1 MGLPIL
7 ERTPGAG
14 SSFLEAI
21 VASKRIEVEEKRAK
35 FPLEGVR
42 RAADAAPAPRDFNE
56 ALRARIREGRNAVI
70 AEFKR
75 ASPSRGILRDDLD
88 PVSTATSYERGGA
101 ACMSV
106 LTDRP
111 WFGAQ
116 PLDLERARGACSLP
130 VLRKDFVVDAYQVY
144 ESRAM
149 GADCVL
155 LIAACLSDEQ
165 LAEFYRLADRLGMAV
180 IVEVHDRQ
188 EVLRAME
195 LDTPLIGINSRNL
208 HSFDVSLDLI
218 GELGVTDMRGRLP
231 IAESGITDHR
241 DVLTLR
247 KCGINAFLVGEALIR
262 ATDPSRALCEMV
274 HAV

>member
-1 MGLPIL
+1 
-7 ERTPGAG
+7 
-14 SSFLEAI
+14 
-21 VASKRIEVEEKRAK
+21 
-35 FPLEGVR
+35 
-42 RAADAAPAPRDFNE
+42 
-56 ALRARIREGRNAVI
+56 
-70 AEFKR
+70 
-75 ASPSRGILRDDLD
+75 LD